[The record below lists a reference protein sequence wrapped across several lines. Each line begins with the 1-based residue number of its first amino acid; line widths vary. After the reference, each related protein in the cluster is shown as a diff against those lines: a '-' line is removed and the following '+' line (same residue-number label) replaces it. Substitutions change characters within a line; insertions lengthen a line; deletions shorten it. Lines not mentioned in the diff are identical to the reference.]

1 MTRKSTLSFTKRHRE
16 FLSQKVAE
24 GVFASRSAAVAA
36 AVEQMIADEAER
48 EKALG
53 ASPEEIR
60 ARLLTSRS
68 EFVEKDRAFA
78 AARART
84 GERSRQ

>member
-1 MTRKSTLSFTKRHRE
+1 MTVRSTLSFTKRHHE

-48 EKALG
+48 RTALKAL
-53 ASPEEIR
+53 AEEIR
-60 ARLLTSRS
+60 ARILTSRS
-68 EFVEKDRAFA
+68 KFIEGDRAFA
-78 AARART
+78 AARARI
-84 GERSRQ
+84 GERDGQ